1 MITVGMNYDVLPDKA
16 EQFEAV
22 FSKVLGLMKQM
33 AGHGESR
40 LYKDVF
46 APSSYL
52 IVSEWHDR
60 AAFDAFI
67 ASDRFRN
74 VADWGK
80 EQILASRP
88 QHQIYESGQ
97 PA

>member
-16 EQFEAV
+16 EQFETV
-22 FSKVLGLMKQM
+22 FSKVLDVMKQM
-33 AGHGESR
+33 DGHEQSR

-46 APSSYL
+46 APHSYL
-52 IVSEWHDR
+52 IVSEWDDK

-74 VADWGK
+74 VANWGK

-88 QHQIYESGQ
+88 RHQIYEGGQ
-97 PA
+97 SA

>member
-1 MITVGMNYDVLPDKA
+1 MITVGMNYEVREGKA

-22 FSKVLGLMKQM
+22 FAKVLEVMKPM
-33 AGHGESR
+33 EGHRDSH

-46 APSSYL
+46 KPNSYL
-52 IVSEWHDR
+52 IVSDWSDKT
-60 AAFDAFI
+60 AFDAFI

-74 VADWGK
+74 VANWGK

-88 QHQIYESGQ
+88 RHQVYESGQ
-97 PA
+97 PM